1 MGRKIVK
8 AIDNEA
14 AKKAV
19 IWTRVSSREQEEGYS
34 LDAQKDRSTTY
45 CRAKG
50 LEILAVFE
58 IVESS
63 TRGTREQFYEMINFV
78 KRQKSCIALVCDK
91 VDRLQR
97 RFREVPV
104 LEELRKSRK
113 IELHF
118 VTEGQMLNAK
128 SNSSQIMSYQCF
140 VMMAESYTNNISDNV
155 CRSLEEM
162 RKKGKWAHHAP
173 VGYKNV
179 RDANGN
185 SDIVLDEDNHFII
198 TRLFKE
204 FSIGTYNLEQITRKA
219 ADFGLKMKTSKKLHK
234 QTIRGILSNRFYVG
248 EMYSGGQ
255 YYPHCYPRLT
265 DSYTFERC
273 QEILEGK
280 ANHKVQKH
288 EYVFKGLVRC
298 KNCGGVVSTDINV
311 HSAKKKGGE
320 KIVYKYLFC
329 PQCGGYRT
337 REENGVEKVKEA
349 LKTLKN
355 MPKSVVE
362 KLVACL
368 DEEIYKDHKMEIE
381 AKKALDR
388 QIAGFAEKESR
399 LIDLFTGGS
408 ITQDLYTKKLTEYR
422 QDKKKLE
429 ERLTDYSHLTKQGL
443 ITLKYL
449 AGLLLMSDQIWNFL
463 NNDKKQQVL
472 KLLCSE
478 ILLNGKNV
486 DISIRKPILAL
497 AKIGSCQV
505 WLGWLDSNQRMT
517 IPKTVAL
524 PLGDTPRKSCFM
536 YRCAFET
543 AEVYLCHI
551 FHFGK
556 SFFITLK
563 MPTSRVGISPK
574 KDRPPLIRELKQ
586 PQPDGLIMIKDEHR
600 YSNTLALT
608 SLRKQSFSE
617 RNVNRP
623 LQSGTTQLPT

>member
-97 RFREVPV
+97 SFREVPV

-586 PQPDGLIMIKDEHR
+586 PQSDSLIMIKGEHR
-600 YSNTLALT
+600 YSDDLALT
-608 SLRKQSFSE
+608 LLINHGFLA
-617 RNVNRP
+617 RNVNSP
-623 LQSGTTQLPT
+623 PQPGN

>member
-97 RFREVPV
+97 SFREVPV

-185 SDIVLDEDNHFII
+185 SDIVLDENNHFII

-219 ADFGLKMKTSKKLHK
+219 ADLGLKMKNSKKLHK

-248 EMYSGGQ
+248 EMFSGGQ

-298 KNCGGVVSTDINV
+298 KKCGGVVSTDINV
-311 HSAKKKGGE
+311 HPAKKKGGE

-337 REENGVEKVKEA
+337 REENGVEKVREA

-449 AGLLLMSDQIWNFL
+449 AGLLLMSDRIWNFL

-478 ILLNGKNV
+478 ILLDGKNV

-524 PLGDTPRKSCFM
+524 PLGDTPIKQYWYIYDTFFVLARVFYCLWVIFRRIVQPRIKVRFVYVFLFRREECLLEKVMQCFAEGEVFDLTKS
-536 YRCAFET
+536 
-543 AEVYLCHI
+543 
-551 FHFGK
+551 
-556 SFFITLK
+556 
-563 MPTSRVGISPK
+563 
-574 KDRPPLIRELKQ
+574 
-586 PQPDGLIMIKDEHR
+586 
-600 YSNTLALT
+600 
-608 SLRKQSFSE
+608 
-617 RNVNRP
+617 
-623 LQSGTTQLPT
+623 

>member
-97 RFREVPV
+97 SFREVPV

-248 EMYSGGQ
+248 EMYSGGH
-255 YYPHCYPRLT
+255 YY
-265 DSYTFERC
+265 S
-273 QEILEGK
+273 
-280 ANHKVQKH
+280 
-288 EYVFKGLVRC
+288 
-298 KNCGGVVSTDINV
+298 
-311 HSAKKKGGE
+311 
-320 KIVYKYLFC
+320 
-329 PQCGGYRT
+329 QCGGYRT
-337 REENGVEKVKEA
+337 REENGVEKVREA

-399 LIDLFTGGS
+399 LIVLFTEGS

-478 ILLNGKNV
+478 ILLDGKNV

-505 WLGWLDSNQRMT
+505 WLGWLDSNQRMSA
-517 IPKTVAL
+517 PKADAL
-524 PLGDTPRKSCFM
+524 PLGDTP
-536 YRCAFET
+536 
-543 AEVYLCHI
+543 
-551 FHFGK
+551 
-556 SFFITLK
+556 TL
-563 MPTSRVGISPK
+563 
-574 KDRPPLIRELKQ
+574 
-586 PQPDGLIMIKDEHR
+586 
-600 YSNTLALT
+600 
-608 SLRKQSFSE
+608 
-617 RNVNRP
+617 
-623 LQSGTTQLPT
+623 

>member
-97 RFREVPV
+97 SFREVPV

-478 ILLNGKNV
+478 ILLDGKNV

-586 PQPDGLIMIKDEHR
+586 PQSDSLIMIKGEHR
-600 YSNTLALT
+600 YSDDLALT
-608 SLRKQSFSE
+608 LLINHGFLA
-617 RNVNRP
+617 RNVNSP
-623 LQSGTTQLPT
+623 PQPGN

>member
-97 RFREVPV
+97 SFREVPV

-586 PQPDGLIMIKDEHR
+586 PQSDSLIMIKGEHR
-600 YSNTLALT
+600 YSDDLALT
-608 SLRKQSFSE
+608 LLINHGFLA
-617 RNVNRP
+617 RNVNSPPRP
-623 LQSGTTQLPT
+623 GN

>member
-8 AIDNEA
+8 VIDNEA

-97 RFREVPV
+97 SFREVPV

-234 QTIRGILSNRFYVG
+234 QTIRGILSNRFYIG

-399 LIDLFTGGS
+399 LIDLFTEGS

-449 AGLLLMSDQIWNFL
+449 AGLLLMSGRIWNFL
-463 NNDKKQQVL
+463 NNDKKQQIL

-478 ILLNGKNV
+478 ILLDGKNV

-505 WLGWLDSNQRMT
+505 WLTKVYDLRKKYEQELAEMYLIINGMDDDLRQMMT
-517 IPKTVAL
+517 IEK
-524 PLGDTPRKSCFM
+524 G
-536 YRCAFET
+536 
-543 AEVYLCHI
+543 
-551 FHFGK
+551 
-556 SFFITLK
+556 
-563 MPTSRVGISPK
+563 
-574 KDRPPLIRELKQ
+574 
-586 PQPDGLIMIKDEHR
+586 
-600 YSNTLALT
+600 
-608 SLRKQSFSE
+608 
-617 RNVNRP
+617 
-623 LQSGTTQLPT
+623 

>member
-1 MGRKIVK
+1 MGRK
-8 AIDNEA
+8 A
-14 AKKAV
+14 AKVVNDKNIKHAV
-19 IWTRVSSREQEEGYS
+19 LWIRVSSREQKEGYS
-34 LDAQKDRSTTY
+34 LDAQEDRVKNY
-45 CRAKG
+45 CIRQG
-50 LEILAVFE
+50 LTIIKQFTV
-58 IVESS
+58 VESS
-63 TRGTREQFYEMINFV
+63 TRGERKEFYNMINFIKKYKNPV
-78 KRQKSCIALVCDK
+78 ALVCDK

-97 RFREVPV
+97 SFKEYDV
-104 LEELRKSRK
+104 LNKLIEKEK
-113 IELHF
+113 IAIHF
-118 VTEGQMLNAK
+118 QTEQAIMAKNAK
-128 SNSSQIMSYQCF
+128 AHEKMMWNFRITVAQSQTDTM
-140 VMMAESYTNNISDNV
+140 SDNV
-155 CRSLEEM
+155 IRSFEKM
-162 RKKGKWAHHAP
+162 RKEGKWPHHAP

-179 RDANGN
+179 KDANGN
-185 SDIVLDEDNHFII
+185 SDIVLDENNHFII

-219 ADFGLKMKTSKKLHK
+219 ADLGLKMKNSKKLHK

-248 EMYSGGQ
+248 EMFSGGQ

-298 KNCGGVVSTDINV
+298 KKCGGVVSTDINV
-311 HSAKKKGGE
+311 HPAKKKGGE
-320 KIVYKYLFC
+320 KVVYKYLFC

-337 REENGVEKVKEA
+337 REENGVEKVREA
-349 LKTLKN
+349 LKTFKN

-399 LIDLFTGGS
+399 LIDLFTEGS

-478 ILLNGKNV
+478 ILLDGKNV

-505 WLGWLDSNQRMT
+505 WLGWLDSNQRMSA
-517 IPKTVAL
+517 PKADAL
-524 PLGDTPRKSCFM
+524 PLGDTPIC
-536 YRCAFET
+536 
-543 AEVYLCHI
+543 
-551 FHFGK
+551 
-556 SFFITLK
+556 
-563 MPTSRVGISPK
+563 
-574 KDRPPLIRELKQ
+574 
-586 PQPDGLIMIKDEHR
+586 
-600 YSNTLALT
+600 
-608 SLRKQSFSE
+608 
-617 RNVNRP
+617 
-623 LQSGTTQLPT
+623 SGR

>member
-97 RFREVPV
+97 SFREVPV

-204 FSIGTYNLEQITRKA
+204 FSIGTYNLEQITRKFYYDEICSPNRKEDMSWIKFFNEKINDHISGEYYNTYPRGIFFYKLKDMKNFYVMSFGLGRGGFINKNKIVF
-219 ADFGLKMKTSKKLHK
+219 DFG
-234 QTIRGILSNRFYVG
+234 I
-248 EMYSGGQ
+248 
-255 YYPHCYPRLT
+255 
-265 DSYTFERC
+265 
-273 QEILEGK
+273 
-280 ANHKVQKH
+280 KVAMNI
-288 EYVFKGLVRC
+288 C
-298 KNCGGVVSTDINV
+298 D
-311 HSAKKKGGE
+311 
-320 KIVYKYLFC
+320 
-329 PQCGGYRT
+329 
-337 REENGVEKVKEA
+337 
-349 LKTLKN
+349 
-355 MPKSVVE
+355 
-362 KLVACL
+362 
-368 DEEIYKDHKMEIE
+368 
-381 AKKALDR
+381 
-388 QIAGFAEKESR
+388 
-399 LIDLFTGGS
+399 
-408 ITQDLYTKKLTEYR
+408 
-422 QDKKKLE
+422 
-429 ERLTDYSHLTKQGL
+429 
-443 ITLKYL
+443 
-449 AGLLLMSDQIWNFL
+449 
-463 NNDKKQQVL
+463 
-472 KLLCSE
+472 
-478 ILLNGKNV
+478 
-486 DISIRKPILAL
+486 
-497 AKIGSCQV
+497 
-505 WLGWLDSNQRMT
+505 
-517 IPKTVAL
+517 
-524 PLGDTPRKSCFM
+524 
-536 YRCAFET
+536 
-543 AEVYLCHI
+543 
-551 FHFGK
+551 
-556 SFFITLK
+556 
-563 MPTSRVGISPK
+563 
-574 KDRPPLIRELKQ
+574 
-586 PQPDGLIMIKDEHR
+586 PDGLRRVQSSKVEAIALHSEKQINSGARLSIFDIDDEKEF
-600 YSNTLALT
+600 
-608 SLRKQSFSE
+608 LRKIATKPLPQYSYISVITGSEAVQVKFGKEKKLDWDNLGKITKELSELYFSQKYKDISGGVI
-617 RNVNRP
+617 NVKGGVGLGSSANDIYDNGNVIFGTSIKLRGDATLDIKEGATLFAYENYKIDEPDLDNSDLDVVTFGNKATITMNDNTSKINLAGTLSANINGDDRGKIHFQNSGAQIDGDVEAASLIFEDSHTLSKAVTSTVGGLDIFEIKKGPYQP
-623 LQSGTTQLPT
+623 LPSEDLASWAPQTSDTEGIKAFMKRMLEL

>member
-8 AIDNEA
+8 VIDNEA

-97 RFREVPV
+97 SFREVPV

-234 QTIRGILSNRFYVG
+234 QTIRGILSNRFYIG

-337 REENGVEKVKEA
+337 REENGVEKVREA

-399 LIDLFTGGS
+399 LIDLFTEGS

-478 ILLNGKNV
+478 ILLDGKNV

-524 PLGDTPRKSCFM
+524 PLGDTPIKQYWYIYDTFFVLARVFYCLWVIFRRIVQPRIKVRFVYVFLFRREECLLEKVMQCFAEGEVFDLTKS
-536 YRCAFET
+536 
-543 AEVYLCHI
+543 
-551 FHFGK
+551 
-556 SFFITLK
+556 
-563 MPTSRVGISPK
+563 
-574 KDRPPLIRELKQ
+574 
-586 PQPDGLIMIKDEHR
+586 
-600 YSNTLALT
+600 
-608 SLRKQSFSE
+608 
-617 RNVNRP
+617 
-623 LQSGTTQLPT
+623 

>member
-8 AIDNEA
+8 VIDNEA

-97 RFREVPV
+97 SFREVPV

-219 ADFGLKMKTSKKLHK
+219 ADLGLKMKTSKKLHK
-234 QTIRGILSNRFYVG
+234 QTVRGILSNRFYVG

-265 DSYTFERC
+265 DNYTFDRC

-298 KNCGGVVSTDINV
+298 KNCGGVVSIDINV

-337 REENGVEKVKEA
+337 REENGVEKVREA

-478 ILLNGKNV
+478 ILLDGKNV

-505 WLGWLDSNQRMT
+505 WLGWQDSNLRMSA
-517 IPKTVAL
+517 PKADAL
-524 PLGDTPRKSCFM
+524 PLGDTPLKKLPFK
-536 YRCAFET
+536 T
-543 AEVYLCHI
+543 TPN
-551 FHFGK
+551 HFWW
-556 SFFITLK
+556 
-563 MPTSRVGISPK
+563 
-574 KDRPPLIRELKQ
+574 Q
-586 PQPDGLIMIKDEHR
+586 PQ
-600 YSNTLALT
+600 
-608 SLRKQSFSE
+608 
-617 RNVNRP
+617 
-623 LQSGTTQLPT
+623 

>member
-97 RFREVPV
+97 SFREVPV

-449 AGLLLMSDQIWNFL
+449 AGLFLMSDQIWNFL
-463 NNDKKQQVL
+463 NFEKKQQVL

-478 ILLNGKNV
+478 ILLDGKNV

-505 WLGWLDSNQRMT
+505 WLGWQDSNLRMSA
-517 IPKTVAL
+517 PKADAL
-524 PLGDTPRKSCFM
+524 PLGDTPLKK
-536 YRCAFET
+536 YRLKQLQTISAGSRNNAKMLRQAFLELF
-543 AEVYLCHI
+543 ALYLC
-551 FHFGK
+551 
-556 SFFITLK
+556 
-563 MPTSRVGISPK
+563 
-574 KDRPPLIRELKQ
+574 
-586 PQPDGLIMIKDEHR
+586 
-600 YSNTLALT
+600 
-608 SLRKQSFSE
+608 
-617 RNVNRP
+617 
-623 LQSGTTQLPT
+623 

>member
-8 AIDNEA
+8 TIDNEA

-45 CRAKG
+45 CRTKG

-63 TRGTREQFYEMINFV
+63 TRGDREKFYEMINFV
-78 KRQKSCIALVCDK
+78 KRQKSCIAIVCDK

-97 RFREVPV
+97 SFREVPV

-118 VTEGQMLNAK
+118 VTEGQMLNSK

-204 FSIGTYNLEQITRKA
+204 FSIGTYNLEQITRK
-219 ADFGLKMKTSKKLHK
+219 
-234 QTIRGILSNRFYVG
+234 
-248 EMYSGGQ
+248 
-255 YYPHCYPRLT
+255 
-265 DSYTFERC
+265 
-273 QEILEGK
+273 
-280 ANHKVQKH
+280 
-288 EYVFKGLVRC
+288 
-298 KNCGGVVSTDINV
+298 
-311 HSAKKKGGE
+311 
-320 KIVYKYLFC
+320 
-329 PQCGGYRT
+329 CGGYRT
-337 REENGVEKVKEA
+337 REENGVEKVREA

-399 LIDLFTGGS
+399 LIDLFTEGS

-478 ILLNGKNV
+478 ILLDGKNV

-505 WLGWLDSNQRMT
+505 WLGWLDSNQRMSA
-517 IPKTVAL
+517 PKADAL
-524 PLGDTPRKSCFM
+524 PLGDTP
-536 YRCAFET
+536 
-543 AEVYLCHI
+543 
-551 FHFGK
+551 
-556 SFFITLK
+556 TL
-563 MPTSRVGISPK
+563 
-574 KDRPPLIRELKQ
+574 
-586 PQPDGLIMIKDEHR
+586 
-600 YSNTLALT
+600 
-608 SLRKQSFSE
+608 
-617 RNVNRP
+617 
-623 LQSGTTQLPT
+623 

>member
-97 RFREVPV
+97 SFREVPV

-586 PQPDGLIMIKDEHR
+586 PQSDSLIMIKGEHR
-600 YSNTLALT
+600 YSDDLALT
-608 SLRKQSFSE
+608 LLINHGFLS
-617 RNVNRP
+617 RNVNSP
-623 LQSGTTQLPT
+623 PQPGN

>member
-8 AIDNEA
+8 VIDNEA

-97 RFREVPV
+97 SFREVPV

-219 ADFGLKMKTSKKLHK
+219 ADLGLKMKTSKKLHK
-234 QTIRGILSNRFYVG
+234 QTVRGILSNRFYVG

-265 DSYTFERC
+265 DSYTFDRC

-280 ANHKVQKH
+280 TNHKVQKH

-320 KIVYKYLFC
+320 KIVYKYLFVRNAAAI
-329 PQCGGYRT
+329 G
-337 REENGVEKVKEA
+337 RERKMG
-349 LKTLKN
+349 LKK
-355 MPKSVVE
+355 
-362 KLVACL
+362 
-368 DEEIYKDHKMEIE
+368 
-381 AKKALDR
+381 
-388 QIAGFAEKESR
+388 
-399 LIDLFTGGS
+399 
-408 ITQDLYTKKLTEYR
+408 
-422 QDKKKLE
+422 
-429 ERLTDYSHLTKQGL
+429 
-443 ITLKYL
+443 
-449 AGLLLMSDQIWNFL
+449 
-463 NNDKKQQVL
+463 
-472 KLLCSE
+472 
-478 ILLNGKNV
+478 
-486 DISIRKPILAL
+486 
-497 AKIGSCQV
+497 
-505 WLGWLDSNQRMT
+505 
-517 IPKTVAL
+517 
-524 PLGDTPRKSCFM
+524 
-536 YRCAFET
+536 
-543 AEVYLCHI
+543 
-551 FHFGK
+551 
-556 SFFITLK
+556 
-563 MPTSRVGISPK
+563 
-574 KDRPPLIRELKQ
+574 
-586 PQPDGLIMIKDEHR
+586 
-600 YSNTLALT
+600 
-608 SLRKQSFSE
+608 
-617 RNVNRP
+617 
-623 LQSGTTQLPT
+623 

>member
-97 RFREVPV
+97 SFREVPV

-563 MPTSRVGISPK
+563 MPTSRVSISPK

-586 PQPDGLIMIKDEHR
+586 PQPDGLIMIKDERR
-600 YSNTLALT
+600 YSPT
-608 SLRKQSFSE
+608 SWHSLY
-617 RNVNRP
+617 
-623 LQSGTTQLPT
+623 

>member
-97 RFREVPV
+97 SFREVPV

-179 RDANGN
+179 RDANAN

-219 ADFGLKMKTSKKLHK
+219 ADLGLKMKNSKKLHK

-248 EMYSGGQ
+248 EMFSGGQ

-298 KNCGGVVSTDINV
+298 KKCGGVVSTDINV
-311 HSAKKKGGE
+311 HPAKKKGGE

-337 REENGVEKVKEA
+337 REENGVEKVREA

-449 AGLLLMSDQIWNFL
+449 AGLLLMSDRIWNFL

-478 ILLNGKNV
+478 ILLDGKNV

-524 PLGDTPRKSCFM
+524 PLGDTPISIT
-536 YRCAFET
+536 EI
-543 AEVYLCHI
+543 HI
-551 FHFGK
+551 IYS
-556 SFFITLK
+556 SFFYFA
-563 MPTSRVGISPK
+563 RVFFIFF
-574 KDRPPLIRELKQ
+574 
-586 PQPDGLIMIKDEHR
+586 IK
-600 YSNTLALT
+600 NN
-608 SLRKQSFSE
+608 F
-617 RNVNRP
+617 
-623 LQSGTTQLPT
+623 

>member
-97 RFREVPV
+97 SFREVPV

-219 ADFGLKMKTSKKLHK
+219 ADLGLKMKTSKKLHK

-337 REENGVEKVKEA
+337 REENGVEKVREA

-449 AGLLLMSDQIWNFL
+449 AGLLLMSDKIWNFL

-478 ILLNGKNV
+478 IILDGKNV

-505 WLGWLDSNQRMT
+505 WLETTCGIRVFPRT
-517 IPKTVAL
+517 G
-524 PLGDTPRKSCFM
+524 GDDVQYSGIFVLLKIKSYM
-536 YRCAFET
+536 
-543 AEVYLCHI
+543 
-551 FHFGK
+551 
-556 SFFITLK
+556 
-563 MPTSRVGISPK
+563 
-574 KDRPPLIRELKQ
+574 
-586 PQPDGLIMIKDEHR
+586 
-600 YSNTLALT
+600 
-608 SLRKQSFSE
+608 
-617 RNVNRP
+617 
-623 LQSGTTQLPT
+623 

>member
-97 RFREVPV
+97 SFREVPV

-219 ADFGLKMKTSKKLHK
+219 ADFGLKMKSSKKLHK
-234 QTIRGILSNRFYVG
+234 QTIRGILSNRFYIG

-355 MPKSVVE
+355 IPKSVIE

-429 ERLTDYSHLTKQGL
+429 ERLTDYSYLTKQGL

-478 ILLNGKNV
+478 ILLDGKNI

-524 PLGDTPRKSCFM
+524 PLGDTPIIIFSHFSRTVFKCCVRGRIAPAARDFRIGLCDG
-536 YRCAFET
+536 YPP
-543 AEVYLCHI
+543 AEVVITFMI
-551 FHFGK
+551 F
-556 SFFITLK
+556 FFVWQVFFTA
-563 MPTSRVGISPK
+563 
-574 KDRPPLIRELKQ
+574 
-586 PQPDGLIMIKDEHR
+586 
-600 YSNTLALT
+600 YS
-608 SLRKQSFSE
+608 E
-617 RNVNRP
+617 
-623 LQSGTTQLPT
+623 

>member
-8 AIDNEA
+8 VIDNEA

-97 RFREVPV
+97 SFREVPV

-234 QTIRGILSNRFYVG
+234 QTIRGILSNRFYIG

-399 LIDLFTGGS
+399 LIDLFTEGS

-449 AGLLLMSDQIWNFL
+449 AGLLLMSDRIWNFL
-463 NNDKKQQVL
+463 NNDKKQQIL

-478 ILLNGKNV
+478 ILLDGKNV

-505 WLGWLDSNQRMT
+505 WLETTCGIRTSLSIYNTNHSAKIIVVFFINFYRSIVSEVVRPKYCV
-517 IPKTVAL
+517 IP
-524 PLGDTPRKSCFM
+524 
-536 YRCAFET
+536 
-543 AEVYLCHI
+543 HI
-551 FHFGK
+551 FK
-556 SFFITLK
+556 SFDF
-563 MPTSRVGISPK
+563 
-574 KDRPPLIRELKQ
+574 
-586 PQPDGLIMIKDEHR
+586 
-600 YSNTLALT
+600 
-608 SLRKQSFSE
+608 
-617 RNVNRP
+617 
-623 LQSGTTQLPT
+623 

>member
-1 MGRKIVK
+1 M
-8 AIDNEA
+8 
-14 AKKAV
+14 AK
-19 IWTRVSSREQEEGYS
+19 
-34 LDAQKDRSTTY
+34 
-45 CRAKG
+45 
-50 LEILAVFE
+50 
-58 IVESS
+58 
-63 TRGTREQFYEMINFV
+63 
-78 KRQKSCIALVCDK
+78 
-91 VDRLQR
+91 
-97 RFREVPV
+97 
-104 LEELRKSRK
+104 
-113 IELHF
+113 
-118 VTEGQMLNAK
+118 NAK
-128 SNSSQIMSYQCF
+128 AQEKMMWNFRITVAQSQTDTM
-140 VMMAESYTNNISDNV
+140 SDNV
-155 CRSLEEM
+155 IRSFEKM
-162 RKKGKWAHHAP
+162 RKEGKWPHHAP

-179 RDANGN
+179 KDANGN
-185 SDIVLDEDNHFII
+185 SDIVLDENNHFII

-219 ADFGLKMKTSKKLHK
+219 ADLGLKMKNSKKLHK

-248 EMYSGGQ
+248 EMFSGGQ

-298 KNCGGVVSTDINV
+298 KKCGGVVSTDINV

-337 REENGVEKVKEA
+337 REENGVEKVREA
-349 LKTLKN
+349 LKTFKN
-355 MPKSVVE
+355 MPTSVVE

-399 LIDLFTGGS
+399 LIDLFTEGS

-478 ILLNGKNV
+478 ILLDGKNV

-524 PLGDTPRKSCFM
+524 PLGDTPIKQYWYIYDTFFVLARVFYCLWVIFRRIVQPRIKVRFVYVFLFRREECLLEKVMQCFAEGEVFDLTKS
-536 YRCAFET
+536 
-543 AEVYLCHI
+543 
-551 FHFGK
+551 
-556 SFFITLK
+556 
-563 MPTSRVGISPK
+563 
-574 KDRPPLIRELKQ
+574 
-586 PQPDGLIMIKDEHR
+586 
-600 YSNTLALT
+600 
-608 SLRKQSFSE
+608 
-617 RNVNRP
+617 
-623 LQSGTTQLPT
+623 